1 MSVRITDCDYWLT
14 YCKNYFDGTD
24 DRCVIP
30 CSFCLVYW
38 ELKQIEME
46 HEKTTELIDDS
57 D

>member
-46 HEKTTELIDDS
+46 HEKATELLDDS